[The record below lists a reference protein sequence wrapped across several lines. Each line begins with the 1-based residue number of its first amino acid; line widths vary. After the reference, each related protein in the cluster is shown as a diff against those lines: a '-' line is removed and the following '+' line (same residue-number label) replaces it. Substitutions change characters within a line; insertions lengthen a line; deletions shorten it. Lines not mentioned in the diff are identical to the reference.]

1 MNTDEVRVKTHHIE
15 KVQQKLRSAE
25 EDIKDLYGEFEI
37 ERQDLLDTI
46 RNQAKQLKLYEQL
59 LSTVVPCLRR
69 DCNYFN
75 IDKIKDDC
83 KWNEEQSQWAL
94 PKLVLTKPNFSPVN
108 SKAAV
113 PDKRSG
119 MHLSVSKQAS
129 NPEVRMSTGTN
140 LTRGLHA
147 SNSSTIPP
155 GIHESQED
163 ERLSHHLQK
172 FGKPEYFKPKR
183 ALELLGQTK
192 ENPSPEQSS
201 SFPGLE
207 ASSSNKRVNSTSNL
221 LPNAATVHGIDT
233 LSIGESVYN
242 RRPGKLQSLP
252 GNLPLPNLNNLS
264 PHRSQHNVDILG
276 KVEKRLSNRKK
287 KSLEPLADIKPRKPP
302 Y

>member
-1 MNTDEVRVKTHHIE
+1 MKTHHIE
-15 KVQQKLRSAE
+15 KLQQKLRSAE
-25 EDIKDLYGEFEI
+25 EDNKDLLGEFEI
-37 ERQDLLDTI
+37 ERQDFLDTI
-46 RNQAKQLKLYEQL
+46 RNQDKQLKLYEQL

-83 KWNEEQSQWAL
+83 KWNEEQSQWVL
-94 PKLVLTKPNFSPVN
+94 PKLVLTKPNFSPVI

-119 MHLSVSKQAS
+119 MHSSVSKQAS
-129 NPEVRMSTGTN
+129 NPEIRMSTGSN
-140 LTRGLHA
+140 LTRGLQS
-147 SNSSTIPP
+147 SNSSTVPP

-163 ERLSHHLQK
+163 ERLSHHIQK

-192 ENPSPEQSS
+192 DNPSPEHMYSS

-207 ASSSNKRVNSTSNL
+207 ASTSSKRVNSSSNL
-221 LPNAATVHGIDT
+221 LPNAAAVHGIDT

-242 RRPGKLQSLP
+242 RRPGKLQSLQ

-264 PHRSQHNVDILG
+264 PHRSQHNNILE

-287 KSLEPLADIKPRKPP
+287 NSLEPLADIKSRKPP